1 MLFYG
6 FINMAVTWISGTP
19 IYAPL
24 SWDSFWS
31 WVMGLS
37 LLPISFGFYA
47 GIYYLT
53 KYKFRKL
60 SMHDSIN
67 YADAEVGTFVTTA
80 QLGTSYN
87 IGSNG

>member
-6 FINMAVTWISGTP
+6 FINMAVTWITGTP

-37 LLPISFGFYA
+37 LLPIAFGYYA

-60 SMHDSIN
+60 SMHDSID
-67 YADAEVGTFVTTA
+67 YTVAEAGSVATTA
-80 QLGTSYN
+80 PLGGSFN
-87 IGSNG
+87 IGSGD